1 MYLQQVSMEFPG
13 GITMSS
19 VQSFDFPL
27 NLMFETY
34 TTPGM
39 FATEFQ
45 TDVSYCAANSD
56 LDAIPLLLE

>member
-1 MYLQQVSMEFPG
+1 
-13 GITMSS
+13 MSS

-27 NLMFETY
+27 TLMFETY

-45 TDVSYCAANSD
+45 TDVSFCTANSD